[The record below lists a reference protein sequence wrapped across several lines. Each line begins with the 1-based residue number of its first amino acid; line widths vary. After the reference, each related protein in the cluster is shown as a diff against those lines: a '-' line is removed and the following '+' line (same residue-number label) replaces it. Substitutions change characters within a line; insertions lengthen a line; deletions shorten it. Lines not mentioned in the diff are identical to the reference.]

1 MLQVTVM
8 KCLAVNNSD
17 MPPYQGSYNYKAVHL
32 PSTPRRNTSE
42 IAILFSIA
50 RLC

>member
-17 MPPYQGSYNYKAVHL
+17 MPPYQGITIKLFTYL
-32 PSTPRRNTSE
+32 PLLEET
-42 IAILFSIA
+42 LVK
-50 RLC
+50 